1 LYALAPFIA
10 WLAAGLM
17 KYIVN
22 QLRFGNARERIG
34 NGGFPSNHTTI
45 VTATVMLIGFRE
57 GFADPLFGLGAAV
70 TFIVIIDATGLRRHV
85 GTHASRINV
94 LQPEG
99 VKLRESMGHNGIE
112 VLGGLALGTLIGY
125 LLNVLG

>member
-1 LYALAPFIA
+1 MYLLAPFVG
-10 WLAAGLM
+10 WLAAGVL

-45 VTATVMLIGFRE
+45 MTATVMLIGFRE

-70 TFIVIIDATGLRRHV
+70 AFIVIIDATGLRRHV
-85 GTHASRINV
+85 GAHAARINA
-94 LQPEG
+94 LEPAG
-99 VKLRESMGHNGIE
+99 SRLRESMGHNVIE

-125 LLNVLG
+125 SLSFI

>member
-1 LYALAPFIA
+1 MYLLAPIIG
-10 WLAAGLM
+10 WLAAGFL
-17 KYIVN
+17 KFIVN
-22 QLRFGNARERIG
+22 QLRYGNARERIG

-45 VTATVMLIGFRE
+45 MTATVMLIGFRE

-85 GTHASRINV
+85 GAHASRINA

-99 VKLRESMGHNGIE
+99 ARLRESMGHNVIE
-112 VLGGLALGTLIGY
+112 VLGGLALGTIIGY
-125 LLNVLG
+125 SMSFI